1 MLIQPTQKAARLIRG
16 LDYWHMR
23 KGGNIMEKVI
33 KTSIEQLINAIS
45 DNEDFEAIQ
54 HDNESLVKP
63 YLEVIKTELRHVH
76 ELVNLEG
83 MSAEQGKSNFY
94 NILVHLH
101 NAQSS
106 ASLFESSLIAAQT
119 TRIGS
124 KIKGALQNAANWVK
138 NHLIPWLQNLWS
150 SVWGLI
156 QKLITPTGW
165 KLSGELGTGVL
176 GFAKATI
183 EISFG

>member
-1 MLIQPTQKAARLIRG
+1 M
-16 LDYWHMR
+16 D
-23 KGGNIMEKVI
+23 KVI
-33 KTSIEQLINAIS
+33 KISIEQLIKAIS
-45 DNEDFEAIQ
+45 DNEDFDAIQ
-54 HDNESLVKP
+54 HENESLVKP
-63 YLEVIKTELRHVH
+63 YLKAIKSELNNVK
-76 ELVNLEG
+76 ELVNLED
-83 MSAEQGKSNFY
+83 MSIEQRKSNFY

-119 TRIGS
+119 TPVGS
-124 KIKGALQNAANWVK
+124 KIKGALQNAATWVR

-165 KLSGELGTGVL
+165 KLSGELGTGIL
-176 GFAKATI
+176 GFAKNGKWGRTTLTL
-183 EISFG
+183 